1 MGVAY
6 SVGEVDH
13 LYTFFVEWT
22 PDLYTKHGRKQRFL
36 MVDKQKLAMIDSLLS
51 ESGPKNWEALLPP
64 SFSLCSPFTRN
75 ESDPAANG
83 SAAQNSASQSGSE
96 SVYDKCNRSAPL
108 THTAELRAHSI
119 VNMRPTMENIKIL
132 YYSRGCEEPYVEII
146 TVRKSARSQSM
157 CSTPSVCTS
166 EDEEETLP
174 ALNHTSYILQEHHIE
189 SLAAHLPPRVQGCVW
204 DLVYSTAQHGTS
216 LRTLYRK
223 TAQIER
229 PVLLLIKDLH
239 NQVFGAFSSDTFRVS
254 DSCYGTGETFLFTF
268 GPEFKTFCW
277 SGENSY
283 FVRGFLDSLQMGGGG
298 GPFGLWLDAD
308 LCRGATFSCNT
319 FRNQPLSLHQDF
331 TIQAVEVWT
340 FQ

>member
-1 MGVAY
+1 
-6 SVGEVDH
+6 
-13 LYTFFVEWT
+13 
-22 PDLYTKHGRKQRFL
+22 
-36 MVDKQKLAMIDSLLS
+36 
-51 ESGPKNWEALLPP
+51 
-64 SFSLCSPFTRN
+64 
-75 ESDPAANG
+75 
-83 SAAQNSASQSGSE
+83 
-96 SVYDKCNRSAPL
+96 
-108 THTAELRAHSI
+108 
-119 VNMRPTMENIKIL
+119 MRPTLENIKIL
-132 YYSRGCEEPYVEII
+132 YFSRGCEEPYVEII
-146 TVRKSARSQSM
+146 TVRKSVRSQSV

-189 SLAAHLPPRVQGCVW
+189 SLAAHLPARVQGCVW
-204 DLVYSTAQHGTS
+204 DLVYSTAEHGTS

-223 TAQIER
+223 TAQVER
-229 PVLLLIKDLH
+229 PVLLLIKDVH

-308 LCRGATFSCNT
+308 LCRGSTFSCNT
-319 FRNQPLSLHQDF
+319 FRNQPLSPHQDF

-340 FQ
+340 FL

>member
-1 MGVAY
+1 
-6 SVGEVDH
+6 
-13 LYTFFVEWT
+13 
-22 PDLYTKHGRKQRFL
+22 
-36 MVDKQKLAMIDSLLS
+36 
-51 ESGPKNWEALLPP
+51 
-64 SFSLCSPFTRN
+64 
-75 ESDPAANG
+75 
-83 SAAQNSASQSGSE
+83 
-96 SVYDKCNRSAPL
+96 
-108 THTAELRAHSI
+108 
-119 VNMRPTMENIKIL
+119 MRPTMENIKIL
-132 YYSRGCEEPYVEII
+132 YFSKGCEEPYVEII
-146 TVRKSARSQSM
+146 TVRKSARSQSV
-157 CSTPSVCTS
+157 CSTPSVCMS

-204 DLVYSTAQHGTS
+204 DLVYSTVQHGTS

-239 NQVFGAFSSDTFRVS
+239 NQVFGAFSSHTFRVS

-308 LCRGATFSCNT
+308 LCRGSTFSCNT
-319 FRNQPLSLHQDF
+319 FRNQPLSPHQDF

>member
-13 LYTFFVEWT
+13 LYTFFVEWS
-22 PDLYTKHGRKQRFL
+22 PDLYTKHGRKQSFL
-36 MVDKQKLAMIDSLLS
+36 VVDKQKLAMIDSLLS
-51 ESGPKNWEALLPP
+51 ESGPKKW
-64 SFSLCSPFTRN
+64 
-75 ESDPAANG
+75 
-83 SAAQNSASQSGSE
+83 
-96 SVYDKCNRSAPL
+96 
-108 THTAELRAHSI
+108 
-119 VNMRPTMENIKIL
+119 
-132 YYSRGCEEPYVEII
+132 EII
-146 TVRKSARSQSM
+146 TVRKSVRSQSV

-189 SLAAHLPPRVQGCVW
+189 SLAAHLPARVQGCVW
-204 DLVYSTAQHGTS
+204 DLVYSTAEHGTS

-223 TAQIER
+223 TAQVER
-229 PVLLLIKDLH
+229 PVLLLIKDVH

-308 LCRGATFSCNT
+308 LCRGSTFSCNT
-319 FRNQPLSLHQDF
+319 FRNQPLSPHQDF

-340 FQ
+340 FL